1 MYTAELPPAFSS
13 FSGQP
18 VYNVKAVCQ
27 RTGITAATLRAWER
41 RYGLPQPHRS
51 PQGYRVYSERDMAM
65 LFWLLRQTEAGV
77 SIAHAVH
84 QLQALLSSGHDPH
97 ITLPASL
104 NASAA
109 GLRSPSILRAEIVDA
124 LIAIDEQKAEH
135 LLSEALAMYTLETA
149 LITILQSAVQDVR
162 ELRLVGKISTTAEHM
177 AVNYV
182 HQRLLNMAQASPIAR
197 AGQKVVLTIGFS
209 SEHNELDLLIMSI
222 LLRRQGIPVTALG
235 NDLEPHM
242 LEQAL
247 DHLNAGVIVF
257 YADDPK
263 NVVRLVGVEMPRRS
277 TNDPIHAVCCGR
289 ALEIAPEL
297 RTHIPFEYL
306 GSDLRAAIHNIAQ
319 HMGTQ
324 MSTPTLGNELG
335 ETELRENEPRV

>member
-1 MYTAELPPAFSS
+1 MNTDAPPLAFSS
-13 FSGQP
+13 FSSQP
-18 VYNVKAVCQ
+18 IYNVKAVCQ

-41 RYGLPQPHRS
+41 RYGLPQPNRS
-51 PQGYRVYSERDMAM
+51 PQGYRLYSERDVAM

-84 QLQALLSSGHDPH
+84 QLETLLSSGHDPQ
-97 ITLPASL
+97 IVLPTSL
-104 NASAA
+104 NANSA
-109 GLRSPSILRAEIVDA
+109 GLRSPTILRTEIVEA
-124 LIAIDEQKAEH
+124 LIALDEQAAEH

-149 LITILQSAVQDVR
+149 LITILQNAVQDVR
-162 ELRLVGKISTTAEHM
+162 QLRLVGKISTTAEHM

-182 HQRLLNMAQASPIAR
+182 HQRLLNMAQASPLAR
-197 AGQKVVLTIGFS
+197 AGQKVVMMIGFS

-222 LLRRQGIPVTALG
+222 LLRRQGISVTYLG

-247 DHLNAGVIVF
+247 DHLNAGAIVF

-277 TNDPIHAVCCGR
+277 TNDPIRAVCCGR

-297 RTHIPFEYL
+297 RSHIPFEYL
-306 GSDLRAAIHNIAQ
+306 GPDLREAIHNIAQ
-319 HMGTQ
+319 QMITQ
-324 MSTPTLGNELG
+324 TSTTSLES
-335 ETELRENEPRV
+335 